1 MLIQFTL
8 QDLMIFLVCAIGII
22 AGVLSLPILW
32 DLKKVTGACRSLLE
46 TNQEAIKITIRTL
59 PVVLENMEHVS
70 GNVRE
75 TTDRLKVSVPM
86 LLQEVE
92 NAASAAKGSIEL
104 TGEMIENIGSEIN
117 DTIASYKKTSSDY
130 VAYFHIFE
138 EVLQIICRTLSSS
151 KQNEG

>member
-8 QDLMIFLVCAIGII
+8 QDLMLFLVCAILIAAGI
-22 AGVLSLPILW
+22 LSLPILW

-46 TNQEAIKITIRTL
+46 TNQESIKITIRTL

-70 GNVRE
+70 GNARE
-75 TTDRLKVSVPM
+75 ITDKLKVSVPM

-92 NAASAAKGSIEL
+92 GAASAAKGSIEL
-104 TGEMIENIGSEIN
+104 TGDVIEIIGAEIN
-117 DTIASYKKTSSDY
+117 DTIATYKNDKNDFMS
-130 VAYFHIFE
+130 YFHIFE

-151 KQNEG
+151 K